1 MQNFDYLSQLSDFQ
15 QLYGYCRDAEN
26 FQLVAPEKSV
36 VGARKALEYWV
47 KMVYLVNK
55 WDILARSGLM
65 ELISNEDFVSFVGDA
80 QMMENIHFIRIV
92 GNHGAHG
99 QSIKPKE
106 SLHALACLYEL
117 IGEYLMMIDV
127 IDTFPHFDATLV
139 PKTVTISI
147 VTQEGGP
154 AIEPKTLDQYE
165 QASAGKRLRLNKPNV
180 LTEADTR
187 RIFID
192 LMLRE
197 AGWEVL
203 TNHGAIL
210 PSKACVEVPLEGM
223 PNNSGEGFADYVLF
237 SKSLKPLAVIEAKRT
252 SKDSREGKHQA
263 ELYADLLEKKYG
275 MRPVIYYSNGYTTWV
290 QDGLGYADRQVM
302 SFHTEKDL
310 DYIQQKRNRAL
321 ITDIQVR
328 HDIAGRD
335 YQIMAVHS
343 ICQHLNE
350 HHRRGLLVM
359 ATGTG
364 KTRVSISLCE
374 LIMRN
379 NWAKNILFLADRRS
393 LVKQAHRNY
402 AKLLPSATTCILSE
416 DREPDMNAHIMF
428 STYQTMIRY
437 IDAEQKDF
445 SIGRFDLIIIDEA
458 HRSVFGKFGTIF
470 DYFDSLLIGLTA
482 TPREEVD
489 RSTYR
494 LMGLEEGVPN
504 FAYELEDA
512 INDKNLVG
520 YEVFPRSSK
529 IMTEGIRYNDLTDA
543 EKEELEKVW
552 EYEAARNALIPGT
565 RVTRDIQRQEI
576 YTYIYNED
584 TCDKVLQ
591 DLMTNGLRIEDGE
604 TIGKSIIFACDH
616 KHAQMIVDRFH
627 ALYPEKGDDYCVL
640 IDNQVNYGQD
650 LIDTFS
656 AQQGEPGF
664 DKIHIVVSV
673 DMMDTGIDVPDCLNL
688 VFFKPVHSKIK
699 FNQMIGRGTRL
710 APNVFGPGKDKDHFL
725 IFDWCGNFEY
735 FDKHPKG
742 AEPTDIMT
750 LTQRLFNTRLDI
762 AVILQ
767 EAKYQDNKTAHD
779 FCEQLKDILHGQV
792 STLNDAQIAVRQQ
805 WELIDR
811 FRKRKNWQYV
821 SPVDTLAM
829 KKHIAPLVFTNDTDL
844 AAKKFDL
851 LCLMLELSL
860 MDETVNGNKPMEKV
874 ILIAQLLE
882 KKASIPQVAMQ
893 MPTIREVQKPIFWE
907 NITTSLEVG
916 LDNLERVRNDLRDL
930 VQYLVGMGRES
941 FDVDIEDVVTP
952 QGEFQPI
959 IPQLTYKQKV
969 LEYLEE
975 NRANS
980 VLLQK
985 IYRMDQLS
993 NRDIH
998 ELEHIFW
1005 EQLGTKEDYERFI
1018 EHESRMIQGGT
1029 IAVFLRSVI
1038 GIDRDEARKK
1048 FVDLIQTH
1056 TLTAEQEEYLSSI
1069 LDYVCENGDISTQTM
1084 QYDPF
1089 STFDWQTV
1097 YGEQMPQLI
1106 KYVNTIHNV
1115 IMA

>member
-1 MQNFDYLSQLSDFQ
+1 MQNFDYLSELSDFQ

-36 VGARKALEYWV
+36 VGARKALEHWV
-47 KMVYLVNK
+47 KLVYLVNK
-55 WDILARSGLM
+55 WDIPARSGLM
-65 ELISNEDFVSFVGDA
+65 ELISNEDFIAFVGDA
-80 QMMENIHFIRIV
+80 QMMENIHFIRMV

-117 IGEYLMMIDV
+117 VGEYLMMIEV
-127 IDTFPHFDATLV
+127 IDSFPHFDATLV

-147 VTQEGGP
+147 VSQEGGP
-154 AIEPKTLDQYE
+154 SISPNTLDQYE
-165 QASAGKRLRLNKPNV
+165 HAAEGKKLHLNQPSV
-180 LTEADTR
+180 LTEAETR
-187 RIFID
+187 HIFID

-203 TNHGAIL
+203 TAKGAVL
-210 PSKACVEVPLEGM
+210 AGKACIEVPLQGM
-223 PNNSGEGFADYVLF
+223 PNNSSEGFADYVLF

-252 SKDSREGKHQA
+252 TKDPHVGKHQA
-263 ELYADLLEKKYG
+263 ELYANLLEKQYG
-275 MRPVIYYSNGYTTWV
+275 MRPVIYYTNGYTTWV

-302 SFHTEKDL
+302 SFHTEDDL
-310 DYIQQKRNRAL
+310 DYIQQKRTRAQ
-321 ITDIQVR
+321 ITKLEIR
-328 HDIAGRD
+328 EDIADRY
-335 YQIMAVHS
+335 YQTMAVHS
-343 ICQHLNE
+343 ICHHFNT

-364 KTRVSISLCE
+364 KTRVSIALCD
-374 LIMRN
+374 LLTRN

-402 AKLLPSATTCILSE
+402 AKLLPSETTCILSE
-416 DREPDMNAHIMF
+416 DREPDMNARIMF

-437 IDAEQKDF
+437 IDAEQKQF

-470 DYFDSLLIGLTA
+470 DYFDSLLVGLTA

-494 LMGLEEGVPN
+494 LMGLEDGEPN
-504 FAYELEDA
+504 SAYELQQA
-512 INDKNLVG
+512 IDDKYLVG
-520 YEVFPRSSK
+520 YEVYPRSSK
-529 IMTEGIRYNDLTDA
+529 IMTEGIRYNDLTEA
-543 EKEELEKVW
+543 EKSELEKVW
-552 EYEAARNALIPGT
+552 DYEAARNALIPGT
-565 RVTRDIQRQEI
+565 RITRDIRRQEI
-576 YTYIYNED
+576 YSYIYNED

-591 DLMTNGLRIEDGE
+591 DLMTNGLHIDDGE
-604 TIGKSIIFACDH
+604 NIGKTIIFACDH

-627 ALYPEKGDDYCVL
+627 TLYPEKGDDYCVL

-656 AQQGEPGF
+656 AQQGEPNF
-664 DKIHIVVSV
+664 NKIHIVVSV
-673 DMMDTGIDVPDCLNL
+673 DMMDTGIDIPDCLNL

-710 APNVFGPGKDKDHFL
+710 APDVFGPGKNKTHFL

-735 FDKHPKG
+735 FGKHPKG
-742 AEPTDIMT
+742 AEPTEIMT
-750 LTQRLFNTRLDI
+750 LTQRLFNTRMDI

-767 EAKYQDNKTAHD
+767 EAKYQELTTAHT
-779 FCEQLKDILHGQV
+779 FCEELKDIMHGQV
-792 STLNDAQIAVRQQ
+792 TTLNDSLIAVRRQ

-811 FRKRKNWQYV
+811 FRNRRNWQFV
-821 SPVDTLAM
+821 SPVDALAI
-829 KKHIAPLVFTNDTDL
+829 KKHIAPLVFTNDTDI

-851 LCLMLELSL
+851 LCLLLELSL
-860 MDETVNGNKPMEKV
+860 IDETVNGNKPMEKV

-882 KKASIPQVAMQ
+882 KKASIPQIAMQ
-893 MPTIREVQKPIFWE
+893 MPTIKEVQTPVFWE
-907 NITTSLEVG
+907 NITTSVEVG
-916 LDNLERVRNDLRDL
+916 VDNLERVRNDLRDL
-930 VQYLVGMGRES
+930 VQYLIGMGRET
-941 FDVDIEDVVTP
+941 FDVDIEDVVTTMATH
-952 QGEFQPI
+952 QPI

-969 LEYLEE
+969 LDYLEE
-975 NRANS
+975 NRDHN
-980 VLLQK
+980 VLRK
-985 IYRMDQLS
+985 IYYIDQLT
-993 NRDIH
+993 NDDIH

-1005 EQLGTKEDYERFI
+1005 EELGTKSDYERFI
-1018 EHESRMIQGGT
+1018 EHESRQLQGGT

-1048 FVDLIQTH
+1048 FVNLIQTQN
-1056 TLTAEQEEYLSSI
+1056 LTPEQEEYLCSI

-1097 YGEQMPQLI
+1097 YGEQMPHIIQ
-1106 KYVNTIHNV
+1106 YVNTLHKV